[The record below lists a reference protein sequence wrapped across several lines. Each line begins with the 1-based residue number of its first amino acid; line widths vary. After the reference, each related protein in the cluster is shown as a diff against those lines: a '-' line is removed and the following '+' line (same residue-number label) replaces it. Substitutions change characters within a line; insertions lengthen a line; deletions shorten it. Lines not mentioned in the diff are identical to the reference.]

1 MSFHRARSRQ
11 INSNAYLQNRLTT
24 LTNPHIY
31 LGDLHV
37 ERDMTV
43 GRNLDISGN
52 LTANNFYAR
61 GNYYLDNQIL
71 IPAGTVI
78 QSAAI
83 NVPGGWLECNG
94 QLLNKVAY
102 ADLFAAI
109 GNTYGGLST
118 DASFNLPD
126 ARGRTAIGVGTGVD
140 GEASLT
146 ARALGAKAGAET
158 HTLTVGEMPAH
169 SHSLIRKMNN
179 TDGAHDPLGNNKT
192 ESSAATTDRV
202 FEEGPVN
209 FNTSD
214 TGLNQAH
221 NNMQPFIALRYLIKI

>member
-1 MSFHRARSRQ
+1 MSFFRAKSRQ
-11 INSNAYLQNRLTT
+11 VNANAYLQNRLTT
-24 LTNPHIY
+24 FTNPHIY
-31 LGDLHV
+31 LGDLHI
-37 ERDMTV
+37 ERNETI
-43 GRNLDISGN
+43 GGNLDISGN
-52 LTANNFYAR
+52 LSANSFYAK

-83 NVPGGWLECNG
+83 NVPGGWLDCNG

-118 DASFNLPD
+118 DLSFNVPD
-126 ARGRTAIGVGTGVD
+126 ARGRTAIGVGTGAD
-140 GEASLT
+140 GEGSLT
-146 ARALGAKAGAET
+146 ARALGVKGGAET
-158 HTLTVGEMPAH
+158 HTLTAGELPAH
-169 SHSLIRKMNN
+169 SHSLTRRAN
-179 TDGAHDPLGNNKT
+179 TQESACDPGSVNAD
-192 ESSAATTDRV
+192 ESSAATTDRADL
-202 FEEGPVN
+202 GP

>member
-1 MSFHRARSRQ
+1 MSFFRAKSRQ
-11 INSNAYLQNRLTT
+11 INTNAYLQNRLTT
-24 LTNPHIY
+24 FTNPHIY

-37 ERDMTV
+37 ERNETI
-43 GRNLDISGN
+43 GGNLDISGN
-52 LTANNFYAR
+52 LSANSFYAK

-83 NVPGGWLECNG
+83 NVPGGWLDCSG
-94 QLLNKVAY
+94 QSLNKVEY

-118 DASFNLPD
+118 DLSFNVPD
-126 ARGRTAIGVGTGVD
+126 ARGRTVIGFGTGA
-140 GEASLT
+140 GLT
-146 ARALGAKAGAET
+146 ARALGVKGGAET
-158 HTLTVGEMPAH
+158 HTLTAGELPAH
-169 SHSLIRKMNN
+169 SHSLIRKRNDDS
-179 TDGAHDPLGNNKT
+179 TACDPANANRT
-192 ESSAATTDRV
+192 ESSACTTDRT
-202 FEEGPVN
+202 FESPLPPTIT

>member
-1 MSFHRARSRQ
+1 MSFFRARSRQ
-11 INSNAYLQNRLTT
+11 VNANAYLQNRLTT
-24 LTNPHIY
+24 FTNPHIY
-31 LGDLHV
+31 MGDLHV
-37 ERDMTV
+37 EHNETI
-43 GRNLDISGN
+43 GGNLDIAGN
-52 LTANNFYAR
+52 LTATSFYAK
-61 GNYYLDNQIL
+61 GNFYLDNQIL

-102 ADLFAAI
+102 ADLFTSI

-118 DASFNLPD
+118 DDSFNVPD
-126 ARGRTAIGVGTGVD
+126 ARGRTAIGAGTGV
-140 GEASLT
+140 SLT
-146 ARALGAKAGAET
+146 TRALGAKSGAET
-158 HTLTVGEMPAH
+158 HALTVGEMPAH
-169 SHSLIRKMNN
+169 SHGLMRRANPD
-179 TDGAHDPLGNNKT
+179 DGAYDIGDAHQD
-192 ESSAATTDRV
+192 ESSAATTDRADL
-202 FEEGPVN
+202 GP

>member
-1 MSFHRARSRQ
+1 
-11 INSNAYLQNRLTT
+11 
-24 LTNPHIY
+24 
-31 LGDLHV
+31 V
-37 ERDMTV
+37 ERDLTV
-43 GRNLDISGN
+43 GRNLDVSGD

-102 ADLFAAI
+102 SDLFAAI
-109 GNTYGGLST
+109 GNTYGGLPT

-126 ARGRTAIGVGTGVD
+126 TMGRTVIGVGMGV
-140 GEASLT
+140 GLT
-146 ARALGAKAGAET
+146 NRALGYKDGAER
-158 HTLTVGEMPAH
+158 HVLSVEELPAH
-169 SHSLIRKMNN
+169 SHELLRRANSNN
-179 TDGAHDPLGNNKT
+179 GVDDFGNT
-192 ESSAATTDRV
+192 HQDESSAATTNDSTL
-202 FEEGPVN
+202 GN
-209 FNTSD
+209 FNTYN
-214 TGLNQAH
+214 TGSNQSH

>member
-1 MSFHRARSRQ
+1 MSFFRARSRQ
-11 INSNAYLQNRLTT
+11 VNSNAYLQNRLTT

-52 LTANNFYAR
+52 ISANNFYAR

-126 ARGRTAIGVGTGVD
+126 ARGRTAIGVGTGA
-140 GEASLT
+140 GLT
-146 ARALGAKAGAET
+146 ARGLGAKDGAET
-158 HTLTVGEMPAH
+158 HTLTAGELPAH
-169 SHSLIRKMNN
+169 SHSLTRRGNP
-179 TDGAHDPLGNNKT
+179 DAGAYDPDDTNQD
-192 ESSAATTDRV
+192 ESSACTTNRLPTL
-202 FEEGPVN
+202 GP